1 MNRNT
6 EMHFGAVP
14 KIHQNRS
21 KFAMNHSIKTDF
33 NVGDCIP
40 IMVDTD
46 ILPGD
51 TVQMDMAELVRLA
64 TPIHPTM
71 DNLFL
76 DLYWFFVPHR
86 ITWEHWEEFWGQN
99 DDPWTQQIEYA
110 IPQIEAPTGGWQ
122 EGSIAD
128 YMGIPTYVD
137 NISVNALAFRAY
149 AKIWSDYFRDENVK
163 SASHFYTDDTNRT
176 GSNGTNYVL
185 DPELGGMPA
194 KGAKIHD
201 YFTSALP
208 APQKGDPVSIP
219 LGTSAQIKGYATGE
233 SNYTGTTYNVYAGQT
248 ERSLTDKEKHL
259 IALQYSEP
267 VPGTNTS
274 YRALFSV
281 DQSRTTGVIDGI
293 NVPETG
299 GTSAINGYPSNLY
312 TDIPNQTLGSTIYNW
327 DNAYTDLSN
336 ATAATISQLRTA
348 FAIQKYYEAQGR
360 YGSRYIEY
368 LRSVFGVS
376 SSDARLQ
383 RAEYLGGQRI
393 PLNMDQVLQTSST
406 NEVTPQGNTS
416 GFSCTVSRDS
426 MFTKS
431 FEEHGTLM
439 CIALA
444 RYEHTY
450 QQGLHKMW
458 TRKKWSDFYN
468 PFFANLSEQPILN
481 KEIYAVGAGEG
492 STDDDVFG
500 YQEAWAEYR
509 YKQNIVTGHMR
520 SNSPTGSL
528 DSWHYADDY
537 DSLPTLGSTWI
548 DESKA
553 NVDRTIAVS
562 SELAHQ
568 LIADFYFRTSY
579 TRCMPV
585 YSVPGLI
592 DHV

>member
-6 EMHFGAVP
+6 ELHFGAVP
-14 KIHQNRS
+14 RIHQNRS
-21 KFAMNHSIKTDF
+21 KFDLSHSIKTDF
-33 NVGDCIP
+33 NVGECIP
-40 IMVDTD
+40 IFVDTD

-51 TVQMDMAELVRLA
+51 TVQMDMAEIVRLA

-86 ITWEHWEEFWGQN
+86 IVWEHWEQFWGQN
-99 DDPWTQQIEYA
+99 DDPWTQEIEYA
-110 IPQIEAPTGGWQ
+110 IPEIESPQGGWA
-122 EGSIAD
+122 EGTIAD
-128 YMGIPTYVD
+128 YMGIPTYKEAVK
-137 NISVNALAFRAY
+137 VNALAFRAY
-149 AKIWSDYFRDENVK
+149 AKAWSDYFRDENLK
-163 SASHFYTDDTNRT
+163 SAAHYYIDDTNRM
-176 GSNGTNYVL
+176 GRNGTNYVT
-185 DPELGGMPA
+185 DAELGGMPC
-194 KGAKIHD
+194 KGAKLHD
-201 YFTSALP
+201 IFTSCLP

-219 LGTSAQIKGYATGE
+219 LGTSAEVKGTSTITGIPQ
-233 SNYTGTTYNVYAGQT
+233 NYRVYASGT
-248 ERSLTDKEKHL
+248 RRSLYGHEQNPIYFQRSYQGQDSNWYNANLAASTGQASLNMDTSNPITTPTDTENIYPNNL
-259 IALQYSEP
+259 LAAAERDNISI
-267 VPGTNTS
+267 TN
-274 YRALFSV
+274 
-281 DQSRTTGVIDGI
+281 
-293 NVPETG
+293 
-299 GTSAINGYPSNLY
+299 NLY
-312 TDIPNQTLGSTIYNW
+312 TDLT
-327 DNAYTDLSN
+327 N

-360 YGSRYIEY
+360 FGTRYIEY
-368 LRSVFGVS
+368 LRSIFGVE

-393 PLNMDQVLQTSST
+393 PLNMDQVLQTSAT
-406 NEVTPQGNTS
+406 DAVTPQGNTA

-450 QQGLHKMW
+450 QQGLNKMW
-458 TRKKWSDFYN
+458 SRRKWSDFYN
-468 PFFANLSEQPILN
+468 PFFANLSEQPVN
-481 KEIYAVGAGEG
+481 NREIYCQGDNVFDSDGNII
-492 STDDDVFG
+492 DDQVFG

-509 YKQNIVTGHMR
+509 FKNNIVTGHMR

-537 DSLPTLGSTWI
+537 NALPTLSSEWI
-548 DESKA
+548 NENKS

-562 SELAHQ
+562 SDLAHQ
-568 LIADFYFRTSY
+568 LIGDFYLRCSY

-592 DHV
+592 DHVGRW